1 MSERRSRR
9 RRQSSAD
16 KQALNAV
23 VKMTQPLNN
32 TPPYELLGPA
42 GTEKI
47 VKAIETI
54 LKDHGM
60 EYLDDPEAL
69 EIWRKNG
76 AKVDGTMVYIDED
89 MLREF
94 VGKAPSHFTQ
104 LAPNPANN
112 VTIGNGHM
120 CFAPVYGP
128 PFVTDMDN
136 GRREG
141 TYEDFVK
148 LIKLSASSPWLHHSG
163 GTICE
168 PNDLPVHNRHLD
180 MLLAHT
186 QYNDRAFMGS
196 VTAGN
201 NAEDSIKFAEVLYGA
216 DAIRENPA
224 LISLINVSSPRRYD
238 DRMLACLKA
247 YARAKQAMVISPFG
261 FSGAMASVSSAATI
275 AQLAAESL
283 SGIVFSQM
291 INAGTPVVMGVFQ
304 TNIDLQSGAP
314 VFGSP
319 EGQFSLFGIGE
330 IARHYNLPY
339 RSGGAFASS
348 KIADAQAGYESI
360 MSIYP
365 AVQAHVNFML
375 HAAGW
380 LEGGLATGYE
390 KLVLDAEM
398 LGALHKFMQ
407 GFEVSDATLDLD
419 ATIAAVPPGGHHLG
433 TEYTMK
439 HFRDAFH
446 RNTMF
451 DYDPFETWAENGA
464 PTTMELA
471 NKRWKQQLKDY
482 QAPTALDDAKKE
494 ELAAFVAKRK
504 EEIPAVAFI

>member
-9 RRQSSAD
+9 RRQSSAE
-16 KQALNAV
+16 KQAINAV
-23 VKMTQPLNN
+23 SKMTQPLNK

-42 GTEKI
+42 GLEKI
-47 VKAIETI
+47 VKAIEFI
-54 LKDHGM
+54 LKDLGM

-69 EIWRKNG
+69 EIWRAAG
-76 AKVDGTMVYIDED
+76 AKVEGTMVYIDED
-89 MLREF
+89 MLYEY

-104 LAPNPANN
+104 LARNPSNN

-128 PFVTDMDN
+128 PFVNDMDN

-141 TYEDFVK
+141 TFADFEN
-148 LIKLSASSPWLHHSG
+148 LIKISASSPWLHHSG

-168 PNDLPVHNRHLD
+168 PNDLPVHSRHLD
-180 MLLAHT
+180 MLMAHVK
-186 QYNDRAFMGS
+186 YNDRAFMGS

-201 NAEDSIKFAEVLYGA
+201 NAADSVKFAELLYGA
-216 DAIRENPA
+216 EEIRQNPA

-238 DRMLACLKA
+238 DRMLACLKE
-247 YARAKQAMVISPFG
+247 YARAKQAMIISPFG

-283 SGIVFSQM
+283 SGIVFSQI
-291 INAGTPVVMGVFQ
+291 INPGTPVVMGVFQ

-330 IARHYNLPY
+330 VARHFNLPY
-339 RSGGAFASS
+339 RSGGSFASS
-348 KIADAQAGYESI
+348 KILDAQAGYESI
-360 MSIYP
+360 MSVYP

-380 LEGGLATGYE
+380 LEGGLVTGYE
-390 KLVLDAEM
+390 KLVMDAEM
-398 LGALHKFMQ
+398 LGALHKFM
-407 GFEVSDATLDLD
+407 GSFEVNDDTLDLMR
-419 ATIAAVPPGGHHLG
+419 TVAAVPPGGHHLG
-433 TEYTMK
+433 TEFTME

-446 RNTMF
+446 RNTLF
-451 DYDPFETWAENGA
+451 DYDPFETWDENGA

-471 NKRWKQQLKDY
+471 NKRWKKTLKDY
-482 QAPTALDDAKKE
+482 QAPALDIAKKE
-494 ELAAFVAKRK
+494 ELEAFIAKRK